1 MNLSRFYPI
10 FDNSEWIKRLV
21 PLGIKLVQLRIKD
34 TSEADVRA
42 HILAA
47 KAVCEQHQCTL
58 VINDYWQLAIELGC
72 DLVHLGQEDLVCADV
87 EKIKRAGLKLGI
99 STHDDDELALAL
111 KLNPDYIALGPV
123 YPTILKKMKW
133 HQQGLEK
140 VTQWKQTIGD
150 IPLVAIGGMSVARAE
165 GAFNSGADIVAAVTD
180 ITLNPS
186 PEKRVQEWLQVC
198 RSDIPEETQ

>member
-10 FDNSEWIKRLV
+10 FDSSEWIKRLV

-47 KAVCEQHQCTL
+47 KAVCKQHQCTL

-72 DLVHLGQEDLVCADV
+72 DWVHLGQEDLVCADV

-111 KLNPDYIALGPV
+111 NLNPDYIALGPV

-165 GAFNSGADIVAAVTD
+165 GAFSSGADIVAAVTD
-180 ITLNPS
+180 ITLNQS
-186 PEKRVQEWLQVC
+186 PEKRVKEWLQAC
-198 RSDIPEETQ
+198 SCDIPEETQ